1 MHLLLF
7 NILRQNGRYLS
18 DDIFYFILFIGN
30 LSIYQYYNVCSGNG
44 LAPNRRHA
52 IIWTNDG
59 LVYSRIH
66 DSPGLK
72 WSKCS
77 SAFHETMRDLTY
89 KNI

>member
-1 MHLLLF
+1 MHPLLL
-7 NILRQNGRYLS
+7 NISRQNGRYLS
-18 DDIFYFILFIGN
+18 DDMFNFILFIVN
-30 LSIYQYYNVCSGNG
+30 LSIYQYYNVGSGNG

-59 LVYSRIH
+59 LVYWRT

-77 SAFHETMRDLTY
+77 SAFHGTMRDLTY